1 MTSPFRRRPRRGPDS
16 GAAAVELA
24 LVLPVFAA
32 LIFGIFNYGWALYV
46 GSDVRHAIERCSRLL
61 LVDPHT
67 TQAQLR
73 TAVSG
78 RLKVARIG
86 DLNLTLT
93 NQTLTGGTPV
103 ARISWTYSYAVA
115 VPFVPQAVF
124 NFDNHLIVPLRQ
136 T

>member
-1 MTSPFRRRPRRGPDS
+1 MISRPRRGPES

-24 LVLPVFAA
+24 LVLPVFCA

-61 LVDPHT
+61 LVDPDT
-67 TQAQLR
+67 TQTELR
-73 TAVSG
+73 EAVSG
-78 RLKVARIG
+78 RLKVARIE
-86 DLNLTLT
+86 DLDLQLT
-93 NQTLTGGTPV
+93 NQTLDGGTPV

-124 NFDNHLIVPLRQ
+124 NFDNHMIVPLRQ

>member
-1 MTSPFRRRPRRGPDS
+1 MIRRPRRGPES

-24 LVLPVFAA
+24 LVLPVFLA
-32 LIFGIFNYGWALYV
+32 LVFGIFNYGWALYV

-73 TAVSG
+73 TAVAG
-78 RLKVARIG
+78 RLKVARID
-86 DLNLTLT
+86 DLNLTLS

-103 ARISWTYSYAVA
+103 ARISWTYSYTVA

>member
-1 MTSPFRRRPRRGPDS
+1 MRLARPRKGAES

-24 LVLPVFAA
+24 LVLPVFLA
-32 LIFGIFNYGWALYV
+32 LVFGIFNYGWALYV

-78 RLKVARIG
+78 RLKVARID
-86 DLNLTLT
+86 DLNLQLS
-93 NQTLTGGTPV
+93 NETLTGGTPV
-103 ARISWTYSYAVA
+103 ARISWTYRYTVA
-115 VPFVPQAVF
+115 VPFVPRAVF
-124 NFDNHLIVPLRQ
+124 NFDNHMIVPLRQ